1 LISFATPKIEMVAG
15 QLVDVKE
22 FKKMNLP
29 TSTKKITNPT
39 VITETNPAV
48 TMKSSCYLIIF
59 PVRYFWFRY
68 RYGFCPFSIVL

>member
-1 LISFATPKIEMVAG
+1 LISFATPKIEKVAG

-48 TMKSSCYLIIF
+48 TMKSSC
-59 PVRYFWFRY
+59 
-68 RYGFCPFSIVL
+68 